1 MQAAA
6 ATLAAR
12 FAQRSDFTA
21 RPPDVHEAED
31 DARAQTVWRRER
43 NSNPRYGFE
52 MALAAESAVSIAFA
66 LLTRRLIRFR
76 GALSERAVTSFE
88 QLEEFGFGA
97 ADLIFYVPGLH
108 GLGEGDHHF
117 RQKV

>member
-1 MQAAA
+1 MGRFLQCGLKAGPAE
-6 ATLAAR
+6 LRR
-12 FAQRSDFTA
+12 FAAILAVMQTNFSA
-21 RPPDVHEAED
+21 
-31 DARAQTVWRRER
+31 AQTVWRREKD
-43 NSNPRYGFE
+43 SNPQYGFE

-66 LLTRRLIRFR
+66 SFTQRLIRFGR
-76 GALSERAVTSFE
+76 ALRERAVASFE

-108 GLGEGDHHF
+108 GLGERDHHF